1 MFYLKKSKASDG
13 KAPIYARITV
23 DKKRAEISV
32 KQSVDEKLWNA
43 DQGMGK
49 GNRDEIRSLNI
60 FLEQF
65 RSMIVSR
72 YQEMLLQ
79 KKIIT
84 AEGIKN
90 SFQVTGVEEFT
101 LCKLMEYHNTN
112 LKGSLSWGTMKN
124 YFTTQKYLQNFMKK
138 RYNVTDIYLSELT
151 FKFITEFEIF
161 LRNHK
166 PTDHQRPLSNN
177 GVMKHIE
184 RLRKMISMAER
195 MEWIEKDPFA
205 KYKLKFEKVGREF
218 LTKEELDRLET
229 HKFQIDRLDWVR
241 DLFVFSCY
249 TGLAYIDVMQLKRS
263 NVSVG
268 IDGEYWLVT
277 SRQKTSNPVRVPL
290 LPKALEIIEKYKNHP
305 RSIAEDTLLP
315 VISNQRLN
323 AYLKEIADLCS
334 ISKDLT
340 FHLARHTFA
349 TTVTLTNGVPIES
362 VSKMLGHSS
371 ITTTQVYA
379 KVIEQKLSDDMK
391 ALRRKLTQG
400 PN

>member
-1 MFYLKKSKASDG
+1 MFYLKKSKASNG

-72 YQEMLLQ
+72 YQEMLVQ

-84 AEGIKN
+84 AEAIKN

-138 RYNVTDIYLSELT
+138 RYNITDIYLSELT
-151 FKFITEFEIF
+151 FKFITEFEMF

-195 MEWIEKDPFA
+195 MEWLEKDPFA

-218 LTKEELDRLET
+218 LTKEELDRLEN

-249 TGLAYIDVMQLKRS
+249 TGLAYIDVMQLKQS

-379 KVIEQKLSDDMK
+379 KVIEQKLSEDMK
-391 ALRRKLTQG
+391 ALKRKLTLK
-400 PN
+400 